1 LRPKQLKAKDLRA
14 FTIVPIRALGDPRV
28 SASTFRVLAAYCSY
42 ADRIG
47 RTFVSQGRLS
57 ETLGCSKSGVSY
69 HAVKL
74 RKLGYMV
81 YCKPFYPGQRSTSN
95 RIVYE
100 PKIKLE
106 ETIKSSL
113 SVKHQMEISEAESML
128 KDQIKQ
134 GMAGT
139 NSGTDQR
146 LSKLMVE
153 FQSLTTDFFTAAIA
167 KGWWISHDQAQR
179 SAKML
184 ANQAVE
190 LLREPHSNE
199 TGTA

>member
-1 LRPKQLKAKDLRA
+1 
-14 FTIVPIRALGDPRV
+14 LGDPRV

-57 ETLGCSKSGVSY
+57 ETLGIGKSGVSY

-134 GMAGT
+134 GIVGT

-153 FQSLTTDFFTAAIA
+153 FQCLTTDFFTGAIA

>member
-1 LRPKQLKAKDLRA
+1 
-14 FTIVPIRALGDPRV
+14 
-28 SASTFRVLAAYCSY
+28 
-42 ADRIG
+42 
-47 RTFVSQGRLS
+47 
-57 ETLGCSKSGVSY
+57 
-69 HAVKL
+69 
-74 RKLGYMV
+74 MV

>member
-1 LRPKQLKAKDLRA
+1 MRPKQLKAKDLRA

-57 ETLGCSKSGVSY
+57 ETLGIGKSGVSY

-128 KDQIKQ
+128 KDQNRCSMSI
-134 GMAGT
+134 GSATTT
-139 NSGTDQR
+139 NIAQIEKNDPFAPPPRASVYGDLTK
-146 LSKLMVE
+146 LFSK
-153 FQSLTTDFFTAAIA
+153 
-167 KGWWISHDQAQR
+167 K
-179 SAKML
+179 
-184 ANQAVE
+184 
-190 LLREPHSNE
+190 P
-199 TGTA
+199 

>member
-1 LRPKQLKAKDLRA
+1 MRPKQLKAKDLRA

-57 ETLGCSKSGVSY
+57 ETLGCSKSGISY

-100 PKIKLE
+100 PRIKLE

-146 LSKLMVE
+146 LSRLME
-153 FQSLTTDFFTAAIA
+153 DFQSLTTDFFTAAIA

-199 TGTA
+199 TGAA

>member
-1 LRPKQLKAKDLRA
+1 MRPKQLKAKDLRA

-47 RTFVSQGRLS
+47 RTFVSQGRLA
-57 ETLGCSKSGVSY
+57 ETLGIGKSGISY

-100 PKIKLE
+100 PRIKLE

-146 LSKLMVE
+146 LSRLME
-153 FQSLTTDFFTAAIA
+153 DFQSLTADFFTAAIA

-199 TGTA
+199 TGAA